1 MIKRELKISDKP
13 LYKDTKEDIILSS
26 PPRIPAKGIQNT
38 LALKN
43 IHSMDVADYDIA
55 PTEIQLMRVGDVFT
69 LNTWKGNLLK
79 PGEGEMLMG
88 QEDSNT

>member
-1 MIKRELKISDKP
+1 
-13 LYKDTKEDIILSS
+13 
-26 PPRIPAKGIQNT
+26 
-38 LALKN
+38 
-43 IHSMDVADYDIA
+43 MDVADYDIA

>member
-1 MIKRELKISDKP
+1 MTKRELKLSDKR
-13 LYKDTKEDIILSS
+13 LYEDTKEDIILSS
-26 PPRIPAKGIQNT
+26 PSRIPDKGIQNI
-38 LALKN
+38 LSLKN

-69 LNTWKGNLLK
+69 LNTWKGHLLK

-88 QEDSNT
+88 QEDNNT